1 MPAQPTMEP
10 QAARE
15 LIAAH
20 GSAPTRLTV
29 RSAVALLRAYLS
41 GSGLAADRWGN
52 YPLGADRRWHFSA
65 QNLQLQ
71 EKYQGSWMNVESK
84 PVLDAALAVLA
95 EAATSAGDEACA
107 RRVRDAVA
115 ARGSASSRRSE
126 KAAAESRVSAARA
139 AAFRRLA
146 EMHPRDALRGLGW
159 GPRLDAARA
168 EALQAELAA
177 LADQARAGG
186 IRGDAPPVSAAR
198 PPTLPLARRESYE
211 WVEQVGGSR
220 YTVSVL
226 HSEPGRASVEIGA
239 SGVSVDAA
247 TGEWRP
253 ASARGRVGDAYVA
266 GSVSVS
272 RSGEMSASLLLIVSR
287 RPMAGAQAMSVWC
300 ALMRGYGVKR
310 WVGQGVNEQGE
321 RLLRGLERI
330 GHLRVVSLSGSTA
343 VVECSPERRANPPAK
358 GRGAPG
364 LSARSTASKAGGIS
378 VSLMDDVA
386 GEDAAHLSASPAG
399 ASFLTPFGASV
410 VSELSARAGV
420 VPPETVYEVN
430 DSWVRED
437 LRGSGVGAWM
447 YAEAARLAWLAARA
461 PLVASRLFGGG
472 TSRSA
477 MRVWSGA
484 SLASVAATH
493 ADGAAIWDDSHDP
506 DDAASASGLL
516 RVAARFPGGRRRRR
530 RRSAAGARVSIDVD
544 RGGDGAVS
552 SVSFDLSVEG
562 VERSPGDGA
571 ELRLGRADDMADD
584 MRSRRGRRSELA
596 DELLKRHRADAVVA
610 ELWRLKVP
618 PQAQGRGVGAELLRR
633 ALAEAG
639 AARAESVYAVVE
651 ADGDSPRAAI
661 DRVLERAGFSLS
673 GVRDRGRPVWR
684 ADLTRAS

>member
-1 MPAQPTMEP
+1 MEP
-10 QAARE
+10 HAARA
-15 LIAAH
+15 LIGAH
-20 GSAPTRLTV
+20 GSAPARLTV

-41 GSGLAADRWGN
+41 GSGLSADRWGN
-52 YPLGADRRWHFSA
+52 YPLGAERRWHFSA
-65 QNLQLQ
+65 QNLKLQ
-71 EKYQGSWMNVESK
+71 EKYQGSWMDVESK
-84 PVLDAALAVLA
+84 PVIDAALAALA

-107 RRVRDAVA
+107 RRVREAAA
-115 ARGSASSRRSE
+115 ARGAASSRRSD
-126 KAAAESRVSAARA
+126 KAAAEAKAAAARA

-146 EMHPRDALRGLGW
+146 ELHPRDALRGLGW
-159 GPRLDAARA
+159 GQKLDAARA

-177 LADQARAGG
+177 LAEQALSGG
-186 IRGDAPPVSAAR
+186 IRGAAPPVSAAR

-211 WVEQVGGSR
+211 WVERVGGSG

-239 SGVSVDAA
+239 SGVSVDAS
-247 TGEWRP
+247 TGGWRP
-253 ASARGRVGDAYVA
+253 ASARGRVGDAYIA

-300 ALMRGYGVKR
+300 SVMRGYGVKR
-310 WVGQGVNEQGE
+310 WVGQGVNAQGE

-330 GHLRVVSLSGSTA
+330 GHLRVASLSGSTA
-343 VVECSPERRANPPAK
+343 VVECSPERRANPA
-358 GRGAPG
+358 GEEGAAARF
-364 LSARSTASKAGGIS
+364 SARASRSRSGRIF
-378 VSLMDDVA
+378 VSLRDERA
-386 GEDAAHLSASPAG
+386 GEDAAHLTALPASV
-399 ASFLTPFGASV
+399 SYLTRGGASV
-410 VSELSARAGV
+410 VSELAARAGV
-420 VPPETVYEVN
+420 VPPATVYEVN

-447 YAEAARLAWLAARA
+447 YAEATRLAWLAARA
-461 PLVASRLFGGG
+461 PLAASSLFGGG

-484 SLASVAATH
+484 SLASVATTH
-493 ADGAAIWDDSHDP
+493 ADGAAVWDDSRDP
-506 DDAASASGLL
+506 EDPASSSGLL
-516 RVAARFPGGRRRRR
+516 RVPARFVDRGPKRQRR
-530 RRSAAGARVSIDVD
+530 AAEAPRVSIDVD
-544 RGGDGAVS
+544 RDGDATVS
-552 SVSFDLSVEG
+552 SVSLDLSVEG
-562 VERSPGDGA
+562 VDRSPGDGA
-571 ELRLGRADDMADD
+571 ELRIGRAEDMADD

-596 DELLKRHRADAVVA
+596 DELLRRHEPGAVVA

-618 PQAQGRGVGAELLRR
+618 PQAQGRGVGADLLRR
-633 ALAEAG
+633 AMAEAESAG
-639 AARAESVYAVVE
+639 AESVYAVVE